1 MGIVLEPARH
11 GSPTHPY
18 TPFGPRESKEERTT
32 YQQTESAA
40 AHLRTHG
47 ARRRA
52 EEHPLLTVAETAR
65 MLRVSEMTVRR
76 ACDAGDL
83 PFIRFGRARRISRGF
98 VQRLLD
104 EAAGGAEVDVATGNG
119 AEAVSS

>member
-1 MGIVLEPARH
+1 MPDQATPLTVLRAH
-11 GSPTHPY
+11 AA
-18 TPFGPRESKEERTT
+18 ER
-32 YQQTESAA
+32 
-40 AHLRTHG
+40 RT
-47 ARRRA
+47 A
-52 EEHPLLTVAETAR
+52 EHPLLTVAEAAR
-65 MLRVSEMTVRR
+65 MLRISEMTVRR

-104 EAAGGAEVDVATGNG
+104 EAAGGAEVDLSTGNG